1 MLRRLAIVAA
11 ALVGGTACST
21 THGIRP
27 VGKGAVSIDA
37 SLGGPI
43 TEVFGAPIPLPL
55 TTVGAT
61 VGVTE
66 TTDVHASIHPTG
78 AALFNVFAGDF
89 GASQQVLKN
98 EGARP
103 RLMGDLTTTIA
114 GGDRDADRG
123 KKGGVT
129 VFIQPSF
136 TASWDWGK
144 SRQHSIYTGLTA
156 FLQPAEEFHALGGIY
171 LGNRFGMRRSHLD
184 IELKWLQP
192 WSDNTPIVP
201 EFYAPGNLGSVALQF
216 GYGFT
221 FGGNPAAA
229 APLAPAPV
237 SAPPATPAPPSP
249 PPVVTP

>member
-1 MLRRLAIVAA
+1 MLRRSIVVAA
-11 ALVGGTACST
+11 GVIGATACST

-27 VGKGAVSIDA
+27 LGKGAVSIDA

-66 TTDVHASIHPTG
+66 TTDVHLSVHPTG

-89 GASQQVLKN
+89 GASQQVLEN

-114 GGDRDADRG
+114 GGDRDAESG

-144 SRQHSIYTGLTA
+144 SKQHSIYSGLTA
-156 FLQPAEEFHALGGIY
+156 FLQPAEKFNALGGIY
-171 LGNRFGMRRSHLD
+171 VGNRFGMRRSHLD

-201 EFYAPGNLGSVALQF
+201 EFYAPGNLGAVALQF
-216 GYGFT
+216 GYGFS
-221 FGGNPAAA
+221 FGGKPASN
-229 APLAPAPV
+229 APA
-237 SAPPATPAPPSP
+237 STTPATPTPVASP
-249 PPVVTP
+249 PTSPLPVGTP